1 MLNIKN
7 CDSLIKE
14 WPVWMKKIFAYCA
27 MEAKSHAAI
36 RELLNKY
43 EEDKKGFHSAE
54 GKFEIQYTTRSY

>member
-7 CDSLIKE
+7 SDSLVKE
-14 WPVWMKKIFAYCA
+14 WPVWVIKIFAYCA
-27 MEAKSHAAI
+27 MEAKSRVAI

-54 GKFEIQYTTRSY
+54 GKFEII